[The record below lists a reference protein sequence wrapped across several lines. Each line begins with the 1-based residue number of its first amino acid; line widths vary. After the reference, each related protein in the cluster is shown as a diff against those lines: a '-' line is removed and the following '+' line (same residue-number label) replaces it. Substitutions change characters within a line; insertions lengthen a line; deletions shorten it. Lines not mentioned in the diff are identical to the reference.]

1 MKNGKEKYPTYD
13 ALWHLVSMGVLKADH
28 SVNAWEPDDTL
39 KRKTRVAIIDTSV
52 AADHPNLAD
61 AIDRK
66 RAFDLFST
74 RLGAFSYRGKDE
86 TVGALDLNAGTK
98 VTEKLPR
105 ASELLAQLIDR
116 LSHDSP
122 VRLGGVQPMTSAD
135 FSNHGTAVAGLIGAR
150 PVVAKKA
157 DGYPSPI
164 PEMDD
169 VPLPYCGADPNCEIV
184 PISTNLDADPESL
197 ILAFLYAELI
207 DADVI
212 HVPRIIPDPTR
223 TVPELHQMVDGKVLR
238 DLVAHTDVSDEQ
250 MEAWEELATLMVN
263 ISLERPIV
271 CAAGNANE
279 EYGIYPANLASEHN
293 GIISVGAVNA
303 KGFSSGYSATSNVT
317 VCAPS
322 DDSEIYDRTE
332 IRLDPHRPDKDIHGD
347 PADVSNKKFSSFDII
362 TTDVP
367 GPYGYEGSPFSS
379 DEPDDGLRE
388 FGSYFCRFGGTSA
401 ASALISGF
409 LALARSTGA
418 VPHDVD
424 GLAAKAWLMSR
435 VSVLPD
441 DPNEFRFA
449 VWAGEPTFPDPR
461 KD

>member
-1 MKNGKEKYPTYD
+1 MRNGKEKYPTYD
-13 ALWHLVSMGVLKADH
+13 ALWHLVTMGILTPDH
-28 SVNAWEPDDTL
+28 APNGWAPDPKL
-39 KRKTRVAIIDTSV
+39 PRKTRVAIIDTSV
-52 AADHPNLAD
+52 AEDHPNLRD
-61 AIDRK
+61 VIDRK

-74 RLGAFSYRGKDE
+74 RLGAFAHRDPSE
-86 TVGALDLNAGTK
+86 TVGALDLNAATK
-98 VTEKLPR
+98 VTTDLPR
-105 ASELLAQLIDR
+105 ASELLAELIDR

-122 VRLGGVQPMTSAD
+122 VRLGGVHPMSSPD

-150 PVVAKKA
+150 PTVATVA
-157 DGYPSPI
+157 EGHPSPV
-164 PEMDD
+164 PELDD

-184 PISTNLDADPESL
+184 PISTNLDADPEAL

-223 TVPELHQMVDGKVLR
+223 TVPELHQVIDGVPLR
-238 DLVAHTDVSDEQ
+238 DLVAHTDVSEEE
-250 MEAWEELATLMVN
+250 MEAWEELATLIVN

-303 KGFSSGYSATSNVT
+303 KGFGSGYSAVSNLT
-317 VCAPS
+317 VCGPG
-322 DDSEIYDRTE
+322 DDSEVYDRTE
-332 IRLDPHRPDKDIHGD
+332 IRLDPHRPDKDLHD
-347 PADVSNKKFSSFDII
+347 VPSMVSNNKFSSYDII

-379 DEPDDGLRE
+379 DIPDEGVRE

-401 ASALISGF
+401 SSALIAGF
-409 LALARSTGA
+409 LSLARSTGEIGA
-418 VPHDVD
+418 DMD
-424 GLAAKAWLMSR
+424 GLAAKTWLMSHS
-435 VSVLPD
+435 VVLPD
-441 DPNEFRFA
+441 EPSDFRFA
-449 VWAGEPTFPDPR
+449 IWSGNPDFPDPR
-461 KD
+461 GE